1 MAVGL
6 EVFLSNV
13 VEFLLTIA
21 PLVGLILMLLGMTI
35 YALSYLQPPDNR
47 GKWQGA
53 GVNMFIGGVILTAI
67 AGVSTYLQEM
77 AGNLLRP
84 A

>member
-6 EVFLSNV
+6 EVLLSNI
-13 VEFLLTIA
+13 VEFLLNIA
-21 PLVGLILMLLGMTI
+21 PLVGLVLMLLGLLI

-47 GKWQGA
+47 GKWQST
-53 GVNMFIGGVILTAI
+53 GVNMFIGGIILTAI
-67 AGVSTYLQEM
+67 ASVSTYIQET